1 MGKILVIL
9 IEPGH
14 GKETPGKRSPNG
26 LLREYAWNRKTAKA
40 AVEKLNSFGFNSVL
54 LVPEENDVPLAK
66 RVRRA
71 NEYCQ
76 KYGKENVIYV
86 SVHVN
91 AAGPGNQWMK
101 ARGWSVWT
109 TPGQT
114 ESDKVA
120 NDLYEAAVQKFTPK
134 NLNIRQ
140 QLFPDGDPDY
150 EEYFYVLKNT
160 KCPTVLIENFF
171 MDNKEDYEYLMSDE
185 SIVDCSE
192 VIVNGLVAYIQKR
205 ESA

>member
-1 MGKILVIL
+1 
-9 IEPGH
+9 
-14 GKETPGKRSPNG
+14 
-26 LLREYAWNRKTAKA
+26 
-40 AVEKLNSFGFNSVL
+40 
-54 LVPEENDVPLAK
+54 
-66 RVRRA
+66 
-71 NEYCQ
+71 
-76 KYGKENVIYV
+76 
-86 SVHVN
+86 
-91 AAGPGNQWMK
+91 MK

-160 KCPTVLIENFF
+160 KCPAVLIENFF

-185 SIVDCSE
+185 SIEDCSE